1 MSIAHFSNDMSIAHV
16 LSRKI
21 RAMLMYP
28 RKWLNTM
35 AIDSAKPSG
44 MRRQPRQ
51 ARSHERVNQILDV
64 AEQMFIA
71 EGYSATTTNA
81 IATRAKVPIGS
92 LYQFFP
98 DKAAILQALALRY
111 GEMLHQRFLALD
123 PDEMIKLSL
132 ADYADRI
139 IDATDQFF
147 TDRPGYH
154 AIFMQV
160 QGTMPELDAIEAAAD
175 AQLIE
180 DLATSLSQRY
190 GELDSADYEAIAF
203 VLVKAIGTLLWLS
216 LSQEQTFRQRLVAET
231 KRLTLSY
238 LQGYFPSD

>member
-1 MSIAHFSNDMSIAHV
+1 
-16 LSRKI
+16 
-21 RAMLMYP
+21 
-28 RKWLNTM
+28 
-35 AIDSAKPSG
+35 
-44 MRRQPRQ
+44 
-51 ARSHERVNQILDV
+51 VNQILDV
-64 AEQMFIA
+64 AEQMFIV

-81 IATRAKVPIGS
+81 ISARAKVPIGS

-111 GEMLHQRFLALD
+111 AEQLHQRFVEIDPADLANM
-123 PDEMIKLSL
+123 PLSTYV
-132 ADYADRI
+132 DWM

-147 TDRPGYH
+147 TDYPGYH

-160 QGTMPELDAIEAAAD
+160 QGTMPELDEIEAAAD

-180 DLATSLSQRY
+180 DFATSLAQRY
-190 GELDSADYEAIAF
+190 GDLDSADYEAIAF
-203 VLVKAIGTLLWLS
+203 VLVKAIGMLLWLS
-216 LSQEQTFRQRLVAET
+216 LSQEPAFRQRLVAET

>member
-1 MSIAHFSNDMSIAHV
+1 
-16 LSRKI
+16 
-21 RAMLMYP
+21 
-28 RKWLNTM
+28 
-35 AIDSAKPSG
+35 
-44 MRRQPRQ
+44 
-51 ARSHERVNQILDV
+51 VNQILDV

-71 EGYSATTTNA
+71 EGCSATTTNA

-111 GEMLHQRFLALD
+111 GEMLHQRFLELD
-123 PDEMIKLSL
+123 PDEMTKLSL

-147 TDRPGYH
+147 TDYPGYH

-160 QGTMPELDAIEAAAD
+160 QETIPELEAIEAAAD

-180 DLATSLSQRY
+180 DLAASLSQRY
-190 GELDSADYEAIAF
+190 GELDPADYEAIAF
-203 VLVKAIGTLLWLS
+203 VLVKAIGTLLWLA
-216 LSQEQTFRQRLVAET
+216 LSQEQVFRQRLVAEA
-231 KRLTLSY
+231 KRLVLSY
-238 LQGYFPSD
+238 LQSYFPSD